1 MGAGL
6 TRLLGYVLVSYGLV
20 PAIHW
25 VYLYGGWTIKT
36 RLLGYVLVSY
46 GLVSAI
52 HWVYLCGGWSNQIVR
67 ISFSELWTAPSY
79 VPGIH
84 VSVWGLGQIVRVLQV
99 FVSYGMVPVIHWVYM
114 YLYGGWSNQIV
125 RVRLIVFKTVCTTV
139 AY

>member
-36 RLLGYVLVSY
+36 RLLEYVLVSY

-67 ISFSELWTAPSY
+67 ISFSELY
-79 VPGIH
+79 